1 MDGSPD
7 TPADDATAPGSAL
20 ELRVS
25 PGLPASSAAPAK
37 PRKKRTTVTF
47 YLTDAMRNRARAA
60 YRQTSFNER
69 DSSWSEMLNKALL
82 AEVQRR
88 EQAYNGGEVFVGNDD
103 PLTPGRPIGY

>member
-1 MDGSPD
+1 MDGSASSPSEE
-7 TPADDATAPGSAL
+7 PSAAGSSI

-25 PGLPASSAAPAK
+25 GTGPVAQPQAV
-37 PRKKRTTVTF
+37 KKRTTVTF

-69 DSSWSEMLNKALL
+69 DTSWSEMINKALL

-88 EQAYNGGEVFVGNDD
+88 ERAYNGGEIFVGNDD
-103 PLTPGRPIGY
+103 PLTPGRPIGF